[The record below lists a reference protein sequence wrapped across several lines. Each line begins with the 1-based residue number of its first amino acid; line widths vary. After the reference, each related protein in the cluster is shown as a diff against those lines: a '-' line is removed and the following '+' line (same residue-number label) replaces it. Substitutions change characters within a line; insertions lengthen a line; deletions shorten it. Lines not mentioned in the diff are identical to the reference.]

1 VNPISKRGR
10 SAMAC
15 SALAGVGESQSAS
28 RIAIKQS
35 VELCRK
41 SDLIVERLTQAVITV
56 TPIIPG
62 TLDQSPRA
70 LAPENWTKESILKLV
85 RGSSRL
91 EI

>member
-1 VNPISKRGR
+1 
-10 SAMAC
+10 
-15 SALAGVGESQSAS
+15 
-28 RIAIKQS
+28 
-35 VELCRK
+35 LCRK